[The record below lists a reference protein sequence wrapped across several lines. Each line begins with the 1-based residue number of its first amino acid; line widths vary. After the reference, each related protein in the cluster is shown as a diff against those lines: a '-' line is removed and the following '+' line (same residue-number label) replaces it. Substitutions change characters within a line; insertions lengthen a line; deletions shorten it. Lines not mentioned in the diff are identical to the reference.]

1 MTRLIALVGPLT
13 GERHAVQTGTHPL
26 DPAKML
32 PVADVVLI
40 ASDVTGTA
48 MMFRYTAH
56 GDFAGDTLHET
67 IGDAKIAAEAE
78 YEEALMPWEDVPD
91 DVSDAHAF
99 AVRYAYERL
108 NDRGGGYD

>member
-13 GERHAVQTGTHPL
+13 GVRHAVETGTHTH
-26 DPAKML
+26 DAAQML
-32 PVADVVLI
+32 PVADVLLI
-40 ASDVTGTA
+40 ASDVTGAA

-78 YEEALMPWEDVPD
+78 YEEALMPWEDVIPT
-91 DVSDAHAF
+91 
-99 AVRYAYERL
+99 
-108 NDRGGGYD
+108 G